1 MSQEFNGGGDRRQN
15 GWNEYSKLVLKELET
30 LADSIDSLRTEIQSV
45 KQEIAKMQVREDKV
59 KELQEWKS
67 KMDEA
72 ATPTQVKEIVK
83 QVDDLKM
90 FKTKAITVFAVV
102 QFLMAAMTLLIRFM
116 DR

>member
-1 MSQEFNGGGDRRQN
+1 MNQDSGGGDRRQN

-59 KELQEWKS
+59 KELEMWKS
-67 KMDEA
+67 KMDDA
-72 ATPTQVKEIVK
+72 ATPTQMKEIVK

-102 QFLMAAMTLLIRFM
+102 QFLMAVFALLVRFI

>member
-1 MSQEFNGGGDRRQN
+1 MSSDVTGDRRQN

-30 LADSIDSLRTEIQSV
+30 LADSIDSLRTEIQGV

-67 KMDEA
+67 KMDDA
-72 ATPTQVKEIVK
+72 ATPTQIKETLK
-83 QVDDLKM
+83 QVDDLKI

-102 QFLMAAMTLLIRFM
+102 QFLMAAFAILIKFI
-116 DR
+116 DK

>member
-1 MSQEFNGGGDRRQN
+1 MSSEIPGDRRQN

-30 LADSIDSLRTEIQSV
+30 LADSIDSLRTEIQGV

-59 KELQEWKS
+59 RDLQEWKS

-72 ATPTQVKEIVK
+72 ATPTQLKETLK
-83 QVDDLKM
+83 QVDDLKL

-102 QFLMAAMTLLIRFM
+102 QFCMAVFAIVVRLI
-116 DR
+116 DK

>member
-1 MSQEFNGGGDRRQN
+1 MNSDSPGDRRQN

-30 LADSIDSLRTEIQSV
+30 LADSIDSLRTEIQGV

-67 KMDEA
+67 KMDDA
-72 ATPTQVKEIVK
+72 ATPTQLKETLK

-90 FKTKAITVFAVV
+90 FKTKAITIFAVV
-102 QFLMAAMTLLIRFM
+102 QFLMAVFAILVKFM
-116 DR
+116 GN

>member
-1 MSQEFNGGGDRRQN
+1 MSSEIPGDRRQN

-30 LADSIDSLRTEIQSV
+30 LADSIDNLRTEIQSV

-59 KELQEWKS
+59 KELEAWRS
-67 KMDEA
+67 RMDEA
-72 ATPTQVKEIVK
+72 ATPTQIKEIVK

-90 FKTKAITVFAVV
+90 FKTKAITVFAGV
-102 QFLMAAMTLLIRFM
+102 QFLMAVFAILVKFI